1 MIVLV
6 DVFAFYDPLE
16 CGFPHEKAKFRKRAF
31 ILPAFLLFSYFCD
44 SFAIPGS
51 SINRHFGISPNSRFE
66 REIGGT

>member
-31 ILPAFLLFSYFCD
+31 ILPAFFVFVFL
-44 SFAIPGS
+44 
-51 SINRHFGISPNSRFE
+51 
-66 REIGGT
+66 